1 MGKRDIWEKLS
12 ALIIVAF
19 AVWFVWSWLEV
30 IAHNRTD
37 CQYSAWNMW
46 VLVLRMCNVGGG
58 I

>member
-1 MGKRDIWEKLS
+1 MGKRKDLAEVISSLVCV
-12 ALIIVAF
+12 AL

-46 VLVLRMCNVGGG
+46 VLVLRLCNVKGA
-58 I
+58 